1 MRSEAANRIFAEK
14 KKKNKWL
21 TWFFFLHCS
30 SIVWTKSRG
39 FHRFYIFK
47 RQRAF
52 PLLKYP
58 HLNTNGSWE
67 SSRKLC
73 KRQTQLRVCIALE
86 SIKKI
91 LANSCS
97 CLLSVTNLSK
107 IQNQARVDELPSPS
121 MENVTLQWLPNLP
134 PRLFLPP

>member
-1 MRSEAANRIFAEK
+1 MRSEAANKIFAAK
-14 KKKNKWL
+14 KKKTNGYHG
-21 TWFFFLHCS
+21 FFSFIVPAS
-30 SIVWTKSRG
+30 SGPNLAESID
-39 FHRFYIFK
+39 FIFK

-52 PLLKYP
+52 PLLIYP

-107 IQNQARVDELPSPS
+107 ISNQARVDELPSPS

>member
-1 MRSEAANRIFAEK
+1 MRSEAANRIFAAK

-21 TWFFFLHCS
+21 TWFFSFIVPAS
-30 SIVWTKSRG
+30 SGPNLAESIDS
-39 FHRFYIFK
+39 IFK

-52 PLLKYP
+52 PMLIYP

-91 LANSCS
+91 FANSCS

-107 IQNQARVDELPSPS
+107 IQNQARVDELPSPG
-121 MENVTLQWLPNLP
+121 MEDTIPQWLPNLP